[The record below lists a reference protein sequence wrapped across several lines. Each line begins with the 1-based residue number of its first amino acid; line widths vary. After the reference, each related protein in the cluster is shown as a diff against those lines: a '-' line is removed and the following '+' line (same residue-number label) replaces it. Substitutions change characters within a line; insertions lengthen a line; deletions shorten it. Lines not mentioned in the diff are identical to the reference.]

1 MVLGIGSLVV
11 AVLLAGYFLFTGY
24 QRKEMFQ
31 GNDGATVV
39 SVFAAVG
46 SFLFGMIAS
55 QAFDLD
61 LRELAGIAVVFAV
74 LVGFVGSRLLGQ
86 PTVAIRGILLGALG
100 AIVGTVLGSLFFRS
114 NVVEVI
120 FDLLFVGCVF
130 LLQQWVERLSRKK
143 PKKGKRA
150 KGKVKRASN
159 QGTIVLTVFVVV
171 IAGVFLLQASQLPV
185 GLIGQPKSQQVT
197 PDEANDLQV
206 AKIDV
211 TGAGIA
217 PQNTQ
222 LQSASMLKAI
232 INVQQSAGSGLKLVS
247 KGLNVSADL
256 KAGENVFLLNNPQPG
271 TYDIEVEPKGY
282 RGTLT
287 VVKAKKANGK

>member
-1 MVLGIGSLVV
+1 MVLSIGSLVL
-11 AVLLAGYFLFTGY
+11 AVLLTGYFLYSCY

-31 GNDGATVV
+31 GNDGTTSV
-39 SVFAAVG
+39 SVFAALA

-61 LRELAGIAVVFAV
+61 LRVLSGIAVLFAV
-74 LVGFVGSRLLGQ
+74 LVGFVGGRMFGKQ
-86 PTVAIRGILLGALG
+86 TVLREILLGAIG

-114 NVVEVI
+114 NVVVVI
-120 FDLLFVGCVF
+120 FDLLFVACVF
-130 LLQQWVERLSRKK
+130 LFQKWVERLLRKK

-150 KGKVKRASN
+150 KGKVKQSASK
-159 QGTIVLTVFVVV
+159 GTIILAVFVVV
-171 IAGVFLLQASQLPV
+171 VAGVFLLQSSQLPV

-206 AKIDV
+206 AKIEV
-211 TGAGIA
+211 TGAGLA

-222 LQSASMLKAI
+222 LQSVSMLKAV

-247 KGLNVSADL
+247 KGLNFSADL

-271 TYDIEVEPKGY
+271 TYDIVVEPKGY
-282 RGTLT
+282 RGTFT
-287 VVKAKKANGK
+287 VVKAKK